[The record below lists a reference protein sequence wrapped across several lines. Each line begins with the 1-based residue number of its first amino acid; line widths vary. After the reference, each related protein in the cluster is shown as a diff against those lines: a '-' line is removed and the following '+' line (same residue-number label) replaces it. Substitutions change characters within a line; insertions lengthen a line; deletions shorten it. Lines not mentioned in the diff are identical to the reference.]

1 MQENAKSDRPHI
13 YTGVACEQ
21 ALLFRR
27 AKRALRERAS
37 DGPRKGELATISH
50 KFSFPPRKPPGLRKA
65 WKLSPQTSRRLEKW
79 QTPVKFR
86 PPRAR
91 IIIFNFSLT
100 NKNITAGIYLSVPE
114 LENSVFLDLV
124 LLSIT
129 PVATRQ
135 LFLFTVLLYGKAT
148 QLHCQVDV
156 SEFFYPVEFNRA
168 KKPTLEGSAWTGLAC
183 VASVSNRVIARTL
196 PLPRHSFFFCSCS
209 SFLDEPREKT
219 LDTQARTGLLNLSLL
234 SLFSFS
240 ELNKALDTNE
250 FNWWRVFIFLPQEL

>member
-1 MQENAKSDRPHI
+1 MQENAKGDRPHI

-50 KFSFPPRKPPGLRKA
+50 KFSFPPWKPPGLRKA

-135 LFLFTVLLYGKAT
+135 LFLFTVLLYGNAT

-183 VASVSNRVIARTL
+183 VASVSNRVIARKL
-196 PLPRHSFFFCSCS
+196 ERKQKKGWRGR
-209 SFLDEPREKT
+209 EREKRKRLPANPT
-219 LDTQARTGLLNLSLL
+219 ILENASWYFTVRFICKLTAR
-234 SLFSFS
+234 
-240 ELNKALDTNE
+240 
-250 FNWWRVFIFLPQEL
+250 